1 MRADQKNIT
10 WMCMNLL
17 YPSFPPKPAL
27 LISLLI
33 LDATSHLLFFF
44 VCFWSDKTALHI
56 LGTWTNDY
64 FSVTHSLDF
73 SYPSLQN
80 LTSKSKFD
88 SKWELSFL
96 LDCNSRPLSQFES
109 GSLMS
114 LGDIGLTFWSCVGF
128 FLPFVQAAELSR
140 EYPSLW
146 QCLHLFL

>member
-17 YPSFPPKPAL
+17 HPPFPPKTTL

-33 LDATSHLLFFF
+33 LDISHLLFFF
-44 VCFWSDKTALHI
+44 LCFWFDRTALHI

-64 FSVTHSLDF
+64 FGATRSLDF

-88 SKWELSFL
+88 SKWGLSFL
-96 LDCNSRPLSQFES
+96 LDWNSRPLSQFES
-109 GSLMS
+109 GSLVS
-114 LGDIGLTFWSCVGF
+114 LGDIGMTFWSCVGF
-128 FLPFVQAAELSR
+128 FLPFVRAAELSW

-146 QCLHLFL
+146 QCLYLFL